1 MTDAEVAAFPGF
13 MAYAALAFWLS
24 RLSAA
29 NKAQSGLPVRVKDP
43 NEFQRIGADRVRGG
57 FVRNFRQW

>member
-1 MTDAEVAAFPGF
+1 

-29 NKAQSGLPVRVKDP
+29 SKAQSGLPVRVKDP
-43 NEFQRIGADRVRGG
+43 DEFRRIGADRTMR
-57 FVRNFRQW
+57 RFRPELP